1 MSGGYYLN
9 DGTLYIGSLH
19 GGTPVTGDVIYSQG
33 GGHAFLGTET
43 NTSSG
48 PAVAQI
54 VLEPGQSL
62 LIDPVWPFISRPYG
76 FNYSD
81 TTYYVN
87 GTSFL
92 DGLVVG
98 DAPGG
103 AFFVDEPAGQYT
115 ESVTFTQCLAAGTRI
130 DTPDGPRP
138 IETLRVDDPVLCH
151 AGGSPV
157 ARPVVAIRRWTLD
170 DEAPVRIA
178 AGAFADGAPS
188 RDLVLSPD
196 HAVFI
201 DGLLFPAR
209 HLVDG
214 RAVRRD
220 GRGRVTYHHLSVAG
234 HDLVR
239 AEGVLVETLLPLG
252 PVALAGAAHLWDA
265 AGCAPLVVT
274 GDALDRVRAAL
285 RARSATLLPA

>member
-1 MSGGYYLN
+1 MSGGFYLN
-9 DGTLYIGSLH
+9 DGTLYLDNAH
-19 GGTPVTGDVIYSQG
+19 GGTPVAGGVIYSEG
-33 GGHAFLGTET
+33 GGDAFIGSDP
-43 NTSSG
+43 SSL
-48 PAVAQI
+48 PVKQI
-54 VLEPGQSL
+54 VLEPGQSIS
-62 LIDPVWPFISRPYG
+62 IDPVWPYTSRPYG
-76 FNYSD
+76 NNYNPTIYFVD
-81 TTYYVN
+81 

-92 DGLVVG
+92 GGLIVG

-103 AFFVDEPAGQYT
+103 SFYVVEPAGQYT
-115 ESVTFTQCLAAGTRI
+115 ETVTFTQCLAAGTRI

-138 IETLRVDDPVLCH
+138 IETLRLDDAVLCH

-157 ARPVVAIRRWTLD
+157 ARPVTAIRRWTLD

-178 AGAFADGAPS
+178 AGAFAAGAPS

-201 DGLLFPAR
+201 DGMLVPAR

-214 RAVRRD
+214 HAVTRD
-220 GRGRVTYHHLSVAG
+220 ALGRVTYHHLSVAG
-234 HDLVR
+234 HDLIR

-252 PVALAGAAHLWDA
+252 PAALEGAALLWEA

-274 GDALDRVRAAL
+274 GDALDRIREGL
-285 RARSATLLPA
+285 RRRRVTPAPA

>member
-1 MSGGYYLN
+1 MSGGFYLN
-9 DGTLYIGSLH
+9 DGTLYLGSAH
-19 GGTPVTGDVIYSQG
+19 GGMPVAGGVIYSEG
-33 GGHAFLGTET
+33 GSNAFIGSDP
-43 NTSSG
+43 NG
-48 PAVAQI
+48 PSVKQI
-54 VLEPGQSL
+54 VLEPGESIS
-62 LIDPVWPFISRPYG
+62 IDPVWPYTSRPYG
-76 FNYSD
+76 FDYNP
-81 TTYYVN
+81 TIYYVD

-92 DGLVVG
+92 AGLIVG

-103 AFFVDEPAGQYT
+103 AFRVVEPAGQFT
-115 ESVTFTQCLAAGTRI
+115 ETVTFTQCLAAGTRI

-138 IETLRVDDPVLCH
+138 IETLRVDDAVLCH

-157 ARPVVAIRRWTLD
+157 ARPITAIRHWTLD

-178 AGAFADGAPS
+178 AGAFAAGAPS

-196 HAVFI
+196 HAIFI

-214 RAVRRD
+214 HAITRE
-220 GRGRVTYHHLSVAG
+220 GRGRITYHHLLVDG

-252 PVALAGAAHLWDA
+252 PAALAGAAHLWDA

-274 GDALDRVRAAL
+274 GEPLDRVREAL
-285 RARSATLLPA
+285 RLRGALPVPA